1 MSNTYD
7 AALLVDTISER
18 SQTIL
23 GSALAPLAA
32 FSTNFSDE
40 VKKPK
45 DTIQVPLVTA
55 TAAVQTN
62 PTSFNGIGGTTVG
75 AADVSLAHKYLPFGL
90 SYADLQNGRRLEQL
104 IDIQLKAFA
113 DDLWSV
119 ATAPITTDNFGA
131 AVVEKDSAD
140 INATSGDL
148 PKVWA
153 AIHKARRKALIVD
166 PTIYSNLIPT
176 NTQSLPLSAGAY
188 GFDAGV
194 FYATSFPSEEGLEGF
209 GICPEAVAVASAAPA
224 LDGFREGM
232 IVSQVVNIEGINLPV
247 YWNVWADK
255 TTRSIVASVEVMFGS
270 GKGITSGTA
279 ALIMPAA

>member
-55 TAAVQTN
+55 TASVQNN
-62 PTSFNGIGGTTVG
+62 PTSFNGIGGTTV
-75 AADVSLAHKYLPFGL
+75 AAAEIALNHRYLPFGL
-90 SYADLQNGRRLEQL
+90 SYADLQNGRKLEQI

-113 DDLWSV
+113 DDLWSI
-119 ATAPITTDNFGA
+119 ATAPITTANFGA

-166 PTIYSNLIPT
+166 PVIYSNLIPT
-176 NTQSLPLSAGAY
+176 STTSLSLAAGAY

-194 FYATSFPSEEGLEGF
+194 YFATSLPSEEGLEGF
-209 GICPEAVAVASAAPA
+209 GICPEAVAVASAVPA

-247 YWNVWADK
+247 YWNVYADK
-255 TTRSIVASVEVMFGS
+255 TTRSLVASVEVMFGS
-270 GKGITSGTA
+270 GKGITDGTA